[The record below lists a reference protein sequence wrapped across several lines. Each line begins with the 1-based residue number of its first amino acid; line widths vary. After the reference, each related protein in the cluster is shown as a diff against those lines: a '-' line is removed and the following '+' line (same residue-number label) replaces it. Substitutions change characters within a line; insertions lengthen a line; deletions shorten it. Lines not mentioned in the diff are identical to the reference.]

1 MRTATRTVPEHNP
14 PKTVWHGDPVCT
26 STAGNPHTAC
36 DGHHPEDDHAS
47 ARPAVVTPHTTHCD
61 VLQQQQ
67 DDWKT
72 DVLSSANGRS
82 TARCSKTMSQ
92 GINIGPEL
100 VLADHD
106 LSACSWQQQSGQ
118 RRFSSPLRNRIFPLP
133 PRTQLYNRS
142 CSNKHTLANSCRY
155 CSNKHTPVLQ

>member
-61 VLQQQQ
+61 VLQQQH

-72 DVLSSANGRS
+72 DVLSSANSRS
-82 TARCSKTMSQ
+82 TARCSKAMSQ
-92 GINIGPEL
+92 GINIGQEP
-100 VLADHD
+100 VLTDHD
-106 LSACSWQQQSGQ
+106 LSPPAAGSHSQDIEDSVPHW
-118 RRFSSPLRNRIFPLP
+118 RNRIFHTVHEL
-133 PRTQLYNRS
+133 R
-142 CSNKHTLANSCRY
+142 NKAKSKVQIDLM
-155 CSNKHTPVLQ
+155 